1 MILNKGDFVEVL
13 DEPLAGTVIS
23 VENNVVIIETEDGF
37 PMRFAPNELVKIS
50 NDEITVDENQL
61 QEALKEKQIKK
72 KKTNQRIKPKER
84 SAPPL
89 EVDLHIHKLTSR
101 NKGLS
106 NFEMLN
112 IQLDTAR
119 GQLEFAIKK
128 RIQKVVFIH
137 GVGQGVLRAELETLF
152 SRYDNLKFYDA
163 DFQKYGVGATEVYIF
178 QNA

>member
-1 MILNKGDFVEVL
+1 MTLNKGDLVEVI
-13 DEPLAGTVIS
+13 DEPIGGRILEIEGD
-23 VENNVVIIETEDGF
+23 EVVIETEEGF
-37 PMRFAPNELVKIS
+37 PMRFNITEIVKVAT
-50 NDEITVDENQL
+50 DEIKVDYDEMM
-61 QEALKEKQIKK
+61 EAMKEKKIKK
-72 KKTNQRIKPKER
+72 KKTSSRIKPKER

-89 EVDLHIHKLTSR
+89 EVDLHIHKLTDR
-101 NKGLS
+101 DKNLS

-119 GQLEFAIKK
+119 GQLEFAIRK

-137 GVGQGVLRAELETLF
+137 GVGQGVLRAELETLL

-178 QNA
+178 QNP